1 MRPFVLE
8 QANTGAERA
17 VLAKAR
23 GRPMDRVIESL
34 SHRSSADGL
43 VVMIERCQRL
53 DPGSIPGR
61 RTLLFSFCFLLF
73 APQAML
79 PSR

>member
-1 MRPFVLE
+1 
-8 QANTGAERA
+8 
-17 VLAKAR
+17 
-23 GRPMDRVIESL
+23 MDRVIESL
-34 SHRSSADGL
+34 FHRSSADGL

-61 RTLLFSFCFLLF
+61 RTLLFSFFLLVSPPE
-73 APQAML
+73 ALL